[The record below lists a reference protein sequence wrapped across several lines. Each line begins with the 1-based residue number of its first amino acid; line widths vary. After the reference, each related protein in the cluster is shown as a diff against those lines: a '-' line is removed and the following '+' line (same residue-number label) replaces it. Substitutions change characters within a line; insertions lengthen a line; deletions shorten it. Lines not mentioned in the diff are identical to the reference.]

1 MQVKSINIH
10 NFNLA
15 KLILDTHKD
24 SLLIQIQ
31 LFMAL
36 NYAFLELSS
45 IFLPKKSQKFDIILD
60 NSKTKI
66 LFYILKKNN
75 FISKK

>member
-10 NFNLA
+10 KINLA
-15 KLILDTHKD
+15 KLILDAHKG

-45 IFLPKKSQKFDIILD
+45 IFLAKKSQKFDIILD
-60 NSKTKI
+60 NSKTK
-66 LFYILKKNN
+66 YY
-75 FISKK
+75 FIS

>member
-10 NFNLA
+10 KVNLA

-24 SLLIQIQ
+24 SLLIQINYF
-31 LFMAL
+31 LAL

-45 IFLPKKSQKFDIILD
+45 IFLAKKSQKFDIILD
-60 NSKTKI
+60 NSKNKNII
-66 LFYILKKNN
+66 LYLKETILYQKK
-75 FISKK
+75 

>member
-10 NFNLA
+10 KVNLA

-24 SLLIQIQ
+24 SLLIQINYF
-31 LFMAL
+31 LAL

-45 IFLPKKSQKFDIILD
+45 IFLAKKSQKFDIILD
-60 NSKTKI
+60 NSKTK
-66 LFYILKKNN
+66 YY
-75 FISKK
+75 FIS

>member
-36 NYAFLELSS
+36 NYAF
-45 IFLPKKSQKFDIILD
+45 
-60 NSKTKI
+60 
-66 LFYILKKNN
+66 
-75 FISKK
+75 